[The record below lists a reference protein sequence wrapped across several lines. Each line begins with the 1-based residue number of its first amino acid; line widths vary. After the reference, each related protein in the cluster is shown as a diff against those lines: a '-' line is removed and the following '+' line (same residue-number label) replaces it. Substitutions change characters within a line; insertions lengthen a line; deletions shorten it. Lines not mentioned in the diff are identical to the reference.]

1 MEDILNTL
9 ITDINQYND
18 LREELRKDQLEYL
31 PTKTYKGNCTKEYTE
46 KIVNLYIDREFNKI
60 QGIEF
65 PVTTENPISDKS
77 CVNEFLNLQK
87 EDKNWKTASKIIK
100 KFHISMLKASVGN
113 GDSPLE
119 GWNKVKS
126 DKEVFRKF
134 YSNRLRCSDWFK
146 EKDNIKYLPIGF
158 VPEFIYGIGLS
169 TSRMF
174 QYVTYFKPA
183 LAKYLI
189 KKYLSEY
196 RTIFDPFSGYSGR
209 MIGTLASGRSYIGRD
224 ICKLS
229 VNESIEIY
237 NFIKPYV
244 NNDLIHPITCDLG
257 VADCITNKGSY
268 ECLLTCSPYG
278 NIENWPG
285 VESKNLS
292 CDEWIDICIKNYDC
306 SKYVFVTDDKITK
319 YKGYVKES
327 LVNTSHFGSNEEYV
341 VVITK
346 EERDNILNG
355 IVKTSYVEINV
366 ESTEEYTIKS
376 ASKSNTFSN
385 LGILLYNIFNTKNFK
400 KNVVIPQYFNDF
412 VERIYKKFNNTIN
425 TTTFIEFDKISLKS
439 NSKDVLLAFSSGLD
453 SCAHALTLKEEGYNV
468 ILFHMKNVNKY
479 EYGKGTK
486 VAKEFAKKND
496 MKYVESS
503 ISNGYKYWP
512 ENPIKNQMILCSMI
526 DYCYDNNIN
535 KIALGE
541 SLVLTID
548 EVVEGI
554 NITDSKDV
562 TEWFISALRHYVD
575 NMDII
580 EVKERCSKLDKMHKL
595 EKYGCMDLYYSCLH
609 SGRFSEM
616 RHINVEQMYGIKL
629 PKYSC
634 GCFCRKCA
642 TQILLKYYGDNVEY
656 PPEFIDK
663 CWKIMYDNGYSSEKR
678 FFTPDISLNERIKN
692 LFEQ

>member
-1 MEDILNTL
+1 MEDILHTLIDNPIQYNTL
-9 ITDINQYND
+9 V
-18 LREELRKDQLEYL
+18 EELRRDQIDEL
-31 PTKTYKGNCTKEYTE
+31 PNRTYKGNCTKEYCE

-60 QGIEF
+60 QNIEF
-65 PVTTENPISDKS
+65 PVTTEKPISDKS
-77 CVNEFLNLQK
+77 CLNEFLSLQK
-87 EDKNWKTASKIIK
+87 EDKNWKTPSKLIK
-100 KFHISMLKASVGN
+100 KFHVSMLKASVGT
-113 GDSPLE
+113 GDSPLV

-126 DKEVFRKF
+126 DKELFRKF

-183 LAKYLI
+183 LAKYLV
-189 KKYLSEY
+189 KKYLNEY
-196 RTIFDPFSGYSGR
+196 KSIFDPFSGYSGR
-209 MIGTLASGRSYIGRD
+209 MIGSLAAGKSYIGRD
-224 ICKLS
+224 LCKLS
-229 VNESIEIY
+229 VVESKEIY
-237 NFIKPYV
+237 DFIKPYI
-244 NNDLIHPITCDLG
+244 NNDLINPITCDLG
-257 VADCITNKGSY
+257 IADCITNTGNY

-285 VESKNLS
+285 VESKNFA
-292 CDEWIDICIKNYDC
+292 CDTWIDICLKNYEC
-306 SKYVFVTDDKITK
+306 NKYVFVTDDKITK

-327 LVNTSHFGSNEEYV
+327 LVNTSHLGSNEEYV

-346 EERDNILNG
+346 GERDKILNG
-355 IVKTSYVEINV
+355 EVKDSNIEIDVEQV
-366 ESTEEYTIKS
+366 EEYSVKS
-376 ASKSNTFSN
+376 ASKSIRFSN
-385 LGILLYNIFNTKNFK
+385 LGISLYNIFNTKNFK
-400 KNVVIPQYFNDF
+400 KSVQIPQYFDDF
-412 VERIYKKFNNTIN
+412 VEKIYKKFNNSLTDKI
-425 TTTFIEFDKISLKS
+425 FCDFDKISLVS
-439 NSKDVLLAFSSGLD
+439 NSKDILLAFSGGLD
-453 SCAHALTLKEEGYNV
+453 SCAQALTLQEDGYNV

-486 VAKEFAKKND
+486 VAKEFAKKNN
-496 MKYVESS
+496 MKYVEAS

-535 KIALGE
+535 KVALGE

-548 EVVEGI
+548 EVIEGI

-562 TEWFISALRHYVD
+562 TEWFIEALRHYVD
-575 NMDII
+575 NLEVI
-580 EVKERCSKLDKMHKL
+580 EVKGHPSKLDKMHKL
-595 EKYGCMDLYYSCLH
+595 EKYDCIDLYYSCLH

-616 RHINVEQMYGIKL
+616 RHINVEKTYNIIL

-642 TQILLKYYGDNVEY
+642 TQLLLKHYGDNMKY
-656 PPEFIDK
+656 PQEFIDK

-678 FFTPDISLNERIKN
+678 FFTPDIPLEERIKN